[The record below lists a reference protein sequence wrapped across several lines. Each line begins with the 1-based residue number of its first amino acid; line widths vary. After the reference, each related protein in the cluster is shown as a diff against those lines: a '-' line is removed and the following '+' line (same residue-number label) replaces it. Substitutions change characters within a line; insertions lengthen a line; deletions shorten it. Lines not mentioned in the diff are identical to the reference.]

1 MAADQNISRKLEAG
15 KEKIIEEWEKQ
26 VRRSTLSNPQM
37 SRAELR
43 NSLPEVLSVM
53 VNTLSEPDPKNLLFA
68 KEKVL
73 ATGHGKTRAH
83 EPHYSLDQVINEY
96 HVLHEVILE
105 VLEGDGQ
112 KITSAES
119 ELILDLITLSIRN
132 AATEFKA
139 VQDQQKEELQEK
151 LRQANSALQNTLGQK
166 SSEAR
171 LKNQIL
177 NTIFE
182 NVDDYALFSLDPE
195 GNITSWSE
203 GCRKIKQYT
212 DEEVIGKHYSLLYP
226 PEGRIRKEP
235 EKHLE
240 IAVSQGRFRGEGL
253 RMRKNGDL
261 FLADVFITPMFE
273 NTNLVGFFKVVT
285 DVTERSRLMQEMDL
299 TRTQIDTMK
308 LESQLR
314 ERFVNMLT
322 HDLRNP
328 LQAAHMSA
336 ELIARQSCNNEK
348 HHELAQRGSQNIKR
362 VDEMI
367 SDLLDT
373 SRIKEGKPFPLK
385 LAEFD
390 LAKLVTEVCEELATI
405 MGDRFR
411 ADMPSSVLGFWDA
424 RGLKRVL
431 ENLVTNAVKYG
442 DQNRK
447 VTILLIEAE
456 DRVLIKVH
464 NFGLPISKQEQ
475 SSLFEIFQRAESA
488 QHGENK
494 GWGLGL
500 TLVRGIAE
508 AHGGIVKV
516 RSLPDE
522 GTTFT
527 VDLPRDARSEMPKQ

>member
-1 MAADQNISRKLEAG
+1 MSADQNTSLKLEAC
-15 KEKIIEEWEKQ
+15 KEKIIEEWEKR
-26 VRRSTLSNPQM
+26 VRRSTLSNSQM
-37 SRAELR
+37 SPAELR

-53 VNTLSEPDPKNLLFA
+53 VNMLSEPDPKNVLFA

-73 ATGHGKTRAH
+73 AIGHGKMRAQ
-83 EPHYSLDQVINEY
+83 EPHYSLDQVIKEY
-96 HVLHEVILE
+96 HILHQVILE

-112 KITSAES
+112 RITSTES

-139 VQDQQKEELQEK
+139 VQDQEKEEVHEK
-151 LRQANSALQNTLGQK
+151 LRQANSALQNTLAQT

-171 LKNQIL
+171 LKHQLL

-182 NVDDYALFSLDPE
+182 RVEDYALFTLDSE
-195 GNITSWSE
+195 GNVTSWSE
-203 GCRKIKQYT
+203 GCRKIKQYL
-212 DEEVIGKHYSLLYP
+212 DEEIIGKHYSILYP

-240 IAVSQGRFRGEGL
+240 IAVSQGRFRGEGQ

-273 NTNLVGFFKVVT
+273 STNLVGFFKIVT
-285 DVTERSRLMQEMDL
+285 DVTERNKLMQEMDL
-299 TRTQIDTMK
+299 TRTQIETMK

-328 LQAAHMSA
+328 LAAALMNA
-336 ELIARQSCNNEK
+336 ELIARQTCNIEK
-348 HHELAQRGSQNIKR
+348 HHALAERSAHHIKR

-367 SDLLDT
+367 SNLLDT
-373 SRIKEGKPFPLK
+373 SRIKEGKPFPLQ

-390 LAKLVTEVCEELATI
+390 LAKLVTEVCEELGTI

-411 ADMPSSVLGFWDA
+411 ADMPSSVFGFWDA

-431 ENLVTNAVKYG
+431 ENLATNAVKYG

-447 VTILLIEAE
+447 VTILLNEAE
-456 DRVLIKVH
+456 DRVIFKVH
-464 NFGLPISKQEQ
+464 NFGLPISMQEQ
-475 SSLFEIFQRAESA
+475 ASLFEIFQRAESA

-527 VDLPRDARSEMPKQ
+527 VDLPRDARSKMPKQ